1 MRILV
6 CATYYKIKN
15 PDVIQDFN
23 EQFGGSDED
32 RTRYLLHAMEAL
44 SQVSYGPT
52 VRYLLY
58 INSFVRQQLIDIF
71 AKRKGDNHLSNIL
84 ARLRRF
90 ERPTSSLGGKRSIQL
105 SYKRVTNF
113 LLFVIPVWVFRLPS
127 T

>member
-1 MRILV
+1 
-6 CATYYKIKN
+6 
-15 PDVIQDFN
+15 
-23 EQFGGSDED
+23 
-32 RTRYLLHAMEAL
+32 MEAL

-58 INSFVRQQLIDIF
+58 INSLVRQQEICIF

-105 SYKRVTNF
+105 SYKRVISITYRS
-113 LLFVIPVWVFRLPS
+113 RLGS
-127 T
+127 WTAISRSHGKHLQY

>member
-1 MRILV
+1 MH
-6 CATYYKIKN
+6 
-15 PDVIQDFN
+15 
-23 EQFGGSDED
+23 FGGSDED

-71 AKRKGDNHLSNIL
+71 AKRKGDNHLSYIV

-105 SYKRVTNF
+105 SYKRRRT
-113 LLFVIPVWVFRLPS
+113 LLFIEEF
-127 T
+127 